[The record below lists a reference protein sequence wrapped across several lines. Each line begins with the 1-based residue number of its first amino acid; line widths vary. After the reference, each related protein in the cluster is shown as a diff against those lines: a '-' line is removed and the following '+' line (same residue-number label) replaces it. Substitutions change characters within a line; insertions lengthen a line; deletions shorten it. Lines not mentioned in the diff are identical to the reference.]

1 MKIKLKDKDSPISLN
16 SGGCFMN
23 SGFDLGIIN
32 DINSGRQVEVDKI
45 PKPAIE
51 LVEEVK
57 KQVKK
62 QNKGSN
68 PKGDK

>member
-1 MKIKLKDKDSPISLN
+1 MKIKLKNKDNLISLK
-16 SGGCFMN
+16 SGWCFMS
-23 SGFDLGIIN
+23 SGFDLGVID
-32 DINSGRQVEVDKI
+32 DINSGKEVLVDKI

-62 QNKGSN
+62 TK
-68 PKGDK
+68 KGDK